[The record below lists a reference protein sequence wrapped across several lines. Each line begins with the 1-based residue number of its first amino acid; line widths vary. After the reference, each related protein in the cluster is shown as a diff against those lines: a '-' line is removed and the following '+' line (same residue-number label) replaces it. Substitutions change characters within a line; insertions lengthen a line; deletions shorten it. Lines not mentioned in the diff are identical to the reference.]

1 MHRLANQTVTLN
13 TGLPSHW
20 NLQSM
25 KSDTDRIFGFL
36 DPDVALS
43 LATVPVLVAL
53 IGGNAIAQSL
63 QELGTMSEEIF
74 RGDRLPR
81 LDFPPDQS

>member
-1 MHRLANQTVTLN
+1 MHIRADLTVTLN
-13 TGLPSHW
+13 TGLLSYW
-20 NLQSM
+20 TLQSM
-25 KSDTDRIFGFL
+25 KSESDRILGFL

-63 QELGTMSEEIF
+63 QELGAMSEEIF